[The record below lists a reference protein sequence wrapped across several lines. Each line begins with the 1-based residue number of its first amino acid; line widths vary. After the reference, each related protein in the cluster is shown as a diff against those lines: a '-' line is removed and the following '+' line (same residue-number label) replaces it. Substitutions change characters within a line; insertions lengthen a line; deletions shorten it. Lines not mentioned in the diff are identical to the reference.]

1 MLITWILSL
10 LAAVGALVYVFL
22 NYRRIKA
29 MREGTDEM
37 VEMSAII
44 RSGANT
50 FMLTEYRTILVVVLI
65 LALVFSLFVEKT
77 SGITFLIGAVMSS
90 CVCILGMKSA
100 TYANVRTANR
110 ARETLSIGETV
121 KVALCG
127 GSISGLSVQAFG
139 LMGLVLILMIWGGVS
154 HVADGAGLL
163 VKLEGVNASIMR
175 ISTYSLGCSLV
186 AMFNRVAGGNYTKA
200 ADISAD
206 ILAKIRHDMPEDDS
220 RVPNVIADFIGDNV
234 NDIAGNCS
242 DLLESFV
249 ATMSASLMVAVILF
263 AKHAGAFT
271 ENMASLE
278 SAFSRTLT
286 YPILLACMGL
296 LGCLAGLIY
305 AARKKMG
312 LDFCRPDRRA
322 RFHLRSH
329 CLRRHGCVCLRS
341 IRLEGRLGI
350 PVDLL
355 GAWHSQR
362 HRHRL
367 HHGILYLH

>member
-1 MLITWILSL
+1 MGGLFMLITWILSL
-10 LAAVGALVYVFL
+10 LAAAGALVYVFM
-22 NYRRIKA
+22 NYRQIKA
-29 MREGTDEM
+29 MREGTPEM
-37 VEMSAII
+37 VEMSGII

-50 FMLTEYRTILVVVLI
+50 FMLTEYRTILIVVAVLAI
-65 LALVFSLFVEKT
+65 VLSLFVEKT

-90 CVCILGMKSA
+90 SVCILGMKSA

-139 LMGLVLILMIWGGVS
+139 LMGLVLILVIWGGVN
-154 HVADGAGLL
+154 HIADGAGLIT
-163 VKLEGVNASIMR
+163 KLEGVNASIMR

-263 AKHAGAFT
+263 SKHSAAFA
-271 ENMASLE
+271 ENMAVLE
-278 SAFSRTLT
+278 KAFSLTVT

-305 AARKKMG
+305 AAHKKM
-312 LDFCRPDRRA
+312 
-322 RFHLRSH
+322 S
-329 CLRRHGCVCLRS
+329 
-341 IRLEGRLGI
+341 
-350 PVDLL
+350 
-355 GAWHSQR
+355 
-362 HRHRL
+362 
-367 HHGILYLH
+367 